1 MGQPLVDRIMF
12 ITKVI
17 RRCKFT
23 YVPISPTWNPA
34 LEPKTEVQLSDDK
47 IKLLEKLSLIEVKT
61 PEERQRLNDAV
72 TMATRLS
79 FVDVEGVEPM
89 YMLPNSSQTL
99 RKDIVENLISSEDIK
114 KCAEKTVDGFYVSSV
129 SNISDT

>member
-1 MGQPLVDRIMF
+1 MGAFSLIVVINLLNRDNVYNKGN
-12 ITKVI
+12 KVLY
-17 RRCKFT
+17 FT

-114 KCAEKTVDGFYVSSV
+114 KLLRKQLMDFMYQ
-129 SNISDT
+129 